1 MLNTEEVA
9 AITDI
14 LVTLMLKSQAPFS
27 IRFSE
32 LLEKINHTEP
42 CGVYDKIRIRS
53 SAIRFGLMVSY
64 VDSYH
69 EEYFDFLYVMALP
82 HTTILYPIKKRR
94 RK

>member
-1 MLNTEEVA
+1 MLNNEEVS

-14 LVTLMLKSQAPFS
+14 LVTLMLKNQSPYS

-32 LLEKINHTEP
+32 LLEKIGHTEA

-69 EEYFDFLYVMALP
+69 EEYFDFIYVVSLP
-82 HTTILYPIKKRR
+82 QATVLYPIKKRR
-94 RK
+94 RR